1 MRVLTRHKHNSAI
14 GKDSHLLDSNIN
26 PLKDLP
32 DPEKEFTIDETVDL
46 KHDFDANNEGGNN
59 LDYASETGYH

>member
-32 DPEKEFTIDETVDL
+32 DPEKEFAIADL
-46 KHDFDANNEGGNN
+46 KLDFDTNNEGGNN